1 LRNDGVKHA
10 ARTVRVATI
19 FVAAAVSILI
29 AATEALAKIVVVVVL
44 GEIVATIAIVRIP
57 ISIRALVIGT
67 LVILAVCLTGAE
79 AFLVAVVHGL
89 PKQVCA
95 ILIRLVVGAATIVTI
110 ARSRLVVRI
119 TLVIVLSVVPKR
131 YLLLTFMF

>member
-1 LRNDGVKHA
+1 MRNDGVKHA

-110 ARSRLVVRI
+110 ARSRVVVRI
-119 TLVIVLSVVPKR
+119 TLVIVLTVFPKS